1 MGKSLEVVE
10 VVLVQYKLV
19 ANQYQHK
26 SEVLSTFTPD
36 KSYAYALTF
45 EPSNLLFL
53 KTYSPKCDGITIT
66 FTDQNVRPLE
76 IGKVIFTLLVN
87 KWKWNVILKNQ
98 EQENTSNDMD
108 FCNSREIYPTNMGKN
123 YWILLQKQD
132 QILQCLLIKK

>member
-10 VVLVQYKLV
+10 VLLVQYKLV

-45 EPSNLLFL
+45 ELSNLLFL

-87 KWKWNVILKNQ
+87 KWK
-98 EQENTSNDMD
+98 
-108 FCNSREIYPTNMGKN
+108 
-123 YWILLQKQD
+123 
-132 QILQCLLIKK
+132 